1 MPRRDESHVD
11 PAKLRLMRIAD
22 SAAKNDFSLSGRKK
36 EGGYARR
43 KPSLPP
49 TPWDDKLEDGDE
61 R

>member
-1 MPRRDESHVD
+1 MPQRDESKMD

-22 SAAKNDFSLSGRKK
+22 SAAKHDFSLAGRKK

-49 TPWDDKLEDGDE
+49 TPWDDKPEQPE
-61 R
+61 E